1 MTGTEREALALL
13 KRAVSALESWAASLD
28 ELVGLAS
35 EELSQEEEDELSA
48 VWDDPDRTPDFM
60 RTEDE

>member
-1 MTGTEREALALL
+1 MALL
-13 KRAVSALESWAASLD
+13 KRAVKALESCADSLD

-35 EELSQEEEDELSA
+35 EELSQEEEDELTA